1 MAIDQD
7 DILAESENLLV
18 WRSAE
23 EVGFVYHIE
32 LGSLSLHF
40 LPEEWEE
47 FVTVISQAS
56 SS

>member
-23 EVGFVYHIE
+23 EVGFIYHIE
-32 LGSLSLHF
+32 LGALSLHF

-47 FVTVISQAS
+47 LVTVISQAS